1 MRRTDH
7 TASMTPRASRRDSDV
22 VLSNFGHKE
31 HLFKFLV
38 IGDYGVGKT
47 ALVRRYT
54 EGKFSS
60 NYKITIGADFAIK
73 TLDWDPQTK
82 INLQLWDIAGHER
95 FGYMTR
101 VYYKYA
107 VAAALVFDISRAATF
122 QSMKKW
128 LNDLREK
135 VALPDG
141 SGIPV
146 VLLAN
151 KCDISVAVTD
161 EQISKFCRENK
172 IHAWYATSAKN
183 NTNVGHY
190 LASTQNASTLNMTK
204 EEMYNLMCKE
214 LEEGCVEY
222 PEVKAGFIGE
232 VGSNWP
238 IEDFEKRA
246 ICATAEVQAQLRCS
260 VSFHPGR
267 NASAPMEIMR
277 IYQEAGGDASR
288 AIMSHVDRTLIKK
301 EQLMEFADATKCYI
315 QFDLFGIEC
324 SFYQLNPFM
333 DFLSDAQRVKRIA
346 LLKKEKK
353 LDRVLMSHDIHTK
366 HRLIHFGGHGYSHI
380 ANNVVPTMI
389 NKGFTTE
396 EIELITAENPK
407 KWLTRQ

>member
-22 VLSNFGHKE
+22 VLSNFSHKE

-183 NTNVGHY
+183 NTNVETAIRY
-190 LASTQNASTLNMTK
+190 LVDKVLSSRFDNGIRDSIRLRHEGTSSREK
-204 EEMYNLMCKE
+204 SMCCK
-214 LEEGCVEY
+214 
-222 PEVKAGFIGE
+222 
-232 VGSNWP
+232 
-238 IEDFEKRA
+238 
-246 ICATAEVQAQLRCS
+246 
-260 VSFHPGR
+260 
-267 NASAPMEIMR
+267 
-277 IYQEAGGDASR
+277 
-288 AIMSHVDRTLIKK
+288 
-301 EQLMEFADATKCYI
+301 
-315 QFDLFGIEC
+315 
-324 SFYQLNPFM
+324 
-333 DFLSDAQRVKRIA
+333 
-346 LLKKEKK
+346 
-353 LDRVLMSHDIHTK
+353 
-366 HRLIHFGGHGYSHI
+366 
-380 ANNVVPTMI
+380 
-389 NKGFTTE
+389 
-396 EIELITAENPK
+396 
-407 KWLTRQ
+407 

>member
-1 MRRTDH
+1 MRRVDR
-7 TASMTPRASRRDSDV
+7 AANMTLRGFRRDSDV

-54 EGKFSS
+54 EEKKKRGRNMHPSRLMRFNDTCVTHRSCGKFSS

-128 LNDLREK
+128 LMDLREK
-135 VALPDG
+135 VTLPDG

-161 EQISKFCRENK
+161 EQISKFCKENK
-172 IHAWYATSAKN
+172 IHA
-183 NTNVGHY
+183 
-190 LASTQNASTLNMTK
+190 
-204 EEMYNLMCKE
+204 
-214 LEEGCVEY
+214 
-222 PEVKAGFIGE
+222 
-232 VGSNWP
+232 
-238 IEDFEKRA
+238 
-246 ICATAEVQAQLRCS
+246 
-260 VSFHPGR
+260 
-267 NASAPMEIMR
+267 
-277 IYQEAGGDASR
+277 
-288 AIMSHVDRTLIKK
+288 
-301 EQLMEFADATKCYI
+301 
-315 QFDLFGIEC
+315 
-324 SFYQLNPFM
+324 
-333 DFLSDAQRVKRIA
+333 
-346 LLKKEKK
+346 
-353 LDRVLMSHDIHTK
+353 
-366 HRLIHFGGHGYSHI
+366 
-380 ANNVVPTMI
+380 
-389 NKGFTTE
+389 
-396 EIELITAENPK
+396 
-407 KWLTRQ
+407 

>member
-7 TASMTPRASRRDSDV
+7 KASMTPRASRRDSDV

-31 HLFKFLV
+31 HLFKCLV
-38 IGDYGVGKT
+38 IGDYGVGES
-47 ALVRRYT
+47 RR
-54 EGKFSS
+54 GKFSS

-141 SGIPV
+141 SSIPV

-183 NTNVGHY
+183 NTNVEAAIRY
-190 LASTQNASTLNMTK
+190 LVDKVLSSRFDNGIRDS
-204 EEMYNLMCKE
+204 
-214 LEEGCVEY
+214 
-222 PEVKAGFIGE
+222 I
-232 VGSNWP
+232 
-238 IEDFEKRA
+238 
-246 ICATAEVQAQLRCS
+246 QLRHKS
-260 VSFHPGR
+260 TS
-267 NASAPMEIMR
+267 
-277 IYQEAGGDASR
+277 SR
-288 AIMSHVDRTLIKK
+288 
-301 EQLMEFADATKCYI
+301 
-315 QFDLFGIEC
+315 
-324 SFYQLNPFM
+324 
-333 DFLSDAQRVKRIA
+333 
-346 LLKKEKK
+346 EKSMCCK
-353 LDRVLMSHDIHTK
+353 
-366 HRLIHFGGHGYSHI
+366 
-380 ANNVVPTMI
+380 
-389 NKGFTTE
+389 
-396 EIELITAENPK
+396 
-407 KWLTRQ
+407 